1 VGALVLFAGAD
12 ALAQV
17 SWLAEQYAAQA
28 AVALRNVRLYEEA
41 QGRARERAALH
52 RAGQAIAATLDM
64 RQVLELVIAEVRH
77 LVGAQG
83 ATVLLLDHE
92 VDELY
97 FAAAAGPDSSELR
110 GLRLPASTGIAGVA
124 IRERR
129 SVLVE
134 DVQHDPR
141 FYRQIDSRTG
151 GTTRSLIA
159 VPLITQ
165 GTTEGVI
172 EAVNKTSGAF
182 SARDVET
189 LEVMASSAA
198 VAIANARLYQAE
210 REQFRRLQQSQTQLI
225 QVEKMAALGRLV
237 SSIAHEIN
245 NPLQAVQ
252 GCLTL
257 AIEEVDSDLRR
268 AVLTR
273 YMGMAVAEIE
283 RIAAIVR
290 RVRDFYRPASS
301 EMLPTDLHEVL
312 DSLLELMGKQL
323 KNSGIQVERAWAAG
337 LPQVNANPSYL
348 KQVFLN
354 LVLNAVDAMA
364 ERGGTLRVC
373 TALGELTTRQ
383 HPHGRPAVRIQVADT
398 GKGISPEVMQ
408 HLFEPFV
415 TDKKEGTGLGLSISY
430 GLIEAHGGQISAKSE
445 PGHGATFTIW
455 LPALT

>member
-1 VGALVLFAGAD
+1 
-12 ALAQV
+12 
-17 SWLAEQYAAQA
+17 
-28 AVALRNVRLYEEA
+28 
-41 QGRARERAALH
+41 
-52 RAGQAIAATLDM
+52 
-64 RQVLELVIAEVRH
+64 
-77 LVGAQG
+77 
-83 ATVLLLDHE
+83 
-92 VDELY
+92 
-97 FAAAAGPDSSELR
+97 
-110 GLRLPASTGIAGVA
+110 
-124 IRERR
+124 
-129 SVLVE
+129 LVE
-134 DVQHDPR
+134 DVQDDPR

-151 GTTRSLIA
+151 GTTHSLIA

-225 QVEKMAALGRLV
+225 QVEKMAAMGRLV

-301 EMLPTDLHEVL
+301 EMIPTDIHEVL

-323 KNSGIQVERAWAAG
+323 KNSGVQVERAWAAG

-373 TALGELTTRQ
+373 TALGEMTTRR
-383 HPHGRPAVRIQVADT
+383 HPHGRPAVCIQVADT